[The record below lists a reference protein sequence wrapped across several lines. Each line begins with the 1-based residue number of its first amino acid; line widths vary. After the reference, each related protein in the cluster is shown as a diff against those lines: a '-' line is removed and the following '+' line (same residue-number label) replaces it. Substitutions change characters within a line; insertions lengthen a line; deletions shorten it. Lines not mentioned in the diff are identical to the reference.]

1 MARAVTVAWKAPRMA
16 FGQQSGPPASTKQ
29 VAEIESLLERAGFSS
44 LREARHIYGLTQRQ
58 AGGKFTQ
65 NEANELIARLLAG
78 EGQLDSDEAAA
89 AVDAIVVADQRA
101 ARRTAQKQDELLAA
115 VPDDALADELVRR
128 GWICMPPS

>member
-1 MARAVTVAWKAPRMA
+1 MA

-58 AGGKFTQ
+58 AGGKFTTG
-65 NEANELIARLLAG
+65 EANELIARLLAG
-78 EGQLDSDEAAA
+78 EGELDSEQAAA
-89 AVDAIVVADQRA
+89 AVDAIVVSEQRA
-101 ARRTAQKQDELLAA
+101 AKRGAAKQDELLAA

-128 GWICMPPS
+128 GWVCMPPA

>member
-1 MARAVTVAWKAPRMA
+1 MA

-58 AGGKFTQ
+58 AGGKFTTG
-65 NEANELIARLLAG
+65 EANELIARLLAG
-78 EGQLDSDEAAA
+78 EGELDSDQAAA
-89 AVDAIVVADQRA
+89 AVDAIVVAEQRA
-101 ARRTAQKQDELLAA
+101 AKRGAAKQDELLAA

-128 GWICMPPS
+128 GWVCMPPA

>member
-1 MARAVTVAWKAPRMA
+1 MA

-58 AGGKFTQ
+58 AGGKFTTG
-65 NEANELIARLLAG
+65 EANELIARLLAG
-78 EGQLDSDEAAA
+78 EGELDSEQAAA
-89 AVDAIVVADQRA
+89 AVDAIVVAEQRA
-101 ARRTAQKQDELLAA
+101 AKRGAAKQDELLAA

-128 GWICMPPS
+128 GWVCMPPA

>member
-1 MARAVTVAWKAPRMA
+1 MA

-58 AGGKFTQ
+58 AGGKFTTG
-65 NEANELIARLLAG
+65 EANELIARLLAG
-78 EGQLDSDEAAA
+78 EGELDSEQAAA
-89 AVDAIVVADQRA
+89 AVDAIVVSEQRA
-101 ARRTAQKQDELLAA
+101 AKRGAANQDELLAA

-128 GWICMPPS
+128 GWVCMPPA

>member
-1 MARAVTVAWKAPRMA
+1 MA

-58 AGGKFTQ
+58 AGGKFTTG
-65 NEANELIARLLAG
+65 EANELIARLLAG
-78 EGQLDSDEAAA
+78 EGELDSEQATA
-89 AVDAIVVADQRA
+89 AVDAIVVSEQRA
-101 ARRTAQKQDELLAA
+101 AKRGAAKQDELLAA

-128 GWICMPPS
+128 GWVCMPPA

>member
-1 MARAVTVAWKAPRMA
+1 MA
-16 FGQQSGPPASTKQ
+16 FGQQSGPPANAKQ
-29 VAEIESLLERAGFSS
+29 VAEIESLLERAGYSS

-58 AGGKFTQ
+58 AGGRFTR
-65 NEANELIARLLAG
+65 NEADELIARLLAG
-78 EGQLDSDEAAA
+78 EGELDSEQAAA

-101 ARRTAQKQDELLAA
+101 SRRAAQKQDELLAA